1 MFDHVPRLLVD
12 LLRLTVWLA
21 VFSVIFVPL
30 ERLFALH
37 PQKVFRKQIAADLGY
52 YFLIGLTAGLVLAA
66 PLAVIAY
73 AARHLVPNAVLTT
86 TATWPIWMR
95 ASAAMLV
102 GEIGYYWGHRLSH
115 EIPFLWRFHAIHHS
129 AEQIDFLVSTRA
141 HPVDFVF
148 TRICM
153 LAPLYALGLVGTV
166 HVTDGAIAMGVIL
179 AGLVW
184 GYFVHAN
191 LRWRLGPLEWIV
203 ATPGFHHWHHTYG
216 LQRNCNYASMLPW
229 IDRLFGSHYL
239 PKVWPSRYGIPEPT
253 AASLAGQLVQPF
265 QGQRAA
271 VAAADVT
278 ERNSKG
284 RDSCRLTSR

>member
-1 MFDHVPRLLVD
+1 MFDHVPGLLVD

-21 VFSVIFVPL
+21 IFSVIFVPL
-30 ERLFALH
+30 ERLFPVH
-37 PQKVFRKQIAADLGY
+37 PQKVFRKQIGADLGY

-73 AARHLVPNAVLTT
+73 TARHLVPIAVLTT

-95 ASAAMLV
+95 ASAAMVV

-115 EIPFLWRFHAIHHS
+115 EVPFLWRFHAIHHS

-166 HVTDGAIAMGVIL
+166 HATDGAIAMGVIL
-179 AGLVW
+179 ARSSCGDI
-184 GYFVHAN
+184 FVHADTCGGGSVPWNGSSRRQVSTTGTTHTGCSAIATMHPCCRGSIAFLARITCRRFGRRVMEFLN
-191 LRWRLGPLEWIV
+191 LRQPLS
-203 ATPGFHHWHHTYG
+203 PGSSFS
-216 LQRNCNYASMLPW
+216 RSRSSAPRPRPSM
-229 IDRLFGSHYL
+229 
-239 PKVWPSRYGIPEPT
+239 
-253 AASLAGQLVQPF
+253 
-265 QGQRAA
+265 
-271 VAAADVT
+271 
-278 ERNSKG
+278 
-284 RDSCRLTSR
+284 

>member
-1 MFDHVPRLLVD
+1 MFDHVPGLLVE
-12 LLRLTVWLA
+12 LFRLTAWLA
-21 VFSVIFVPL
+21 IFSVIFVPL
-30 ERLFALH
+30 ERLCPLH
-37 PQKVFRKQIAADLGY
+37 PQRVFRNQIAVDLGY

-73 AARHLVPNAVLTT
+73 AARHLVPNAVLATI
-86 TATWPIWMR
+86 ATWPIWLR
-95 ASAAMLV
+95 ASAAMVV

-115 EIPFLWRFHAIHHS
+115 EVPFLWRFHAIHHS
-129 AEQIDFLVSTRA
+129 AKQIDFLVSTRA

-153 LAPLYALGLVGTV
+153 LTPLYALGLVGTV
-166 HVTDGAIAMGVIL
+166 HVTDGAIAMTVLL
-179 AGLVW
+179 AGVVW

-191 LRWRLGPLEWIV
+191 LRWRLGPLEWII

-216 LQRNCNYASMLPW
+216 LRRNCNYASMLPW

-239 PKVWPSRYGIPEPT
+239 PKVWPSRYGIPEPM

-265 QGQRAA
+265 QDQRATA
-271 VAAADVT
+271 TTANVT
-278 ERNSKG
+278 
-284 RDSCRLTSR
+284 DAT

>member
-1 MFDHVPRLLVD
+1 M
-12 LLRLTVWLA
+12 
-21 VFSVIFVPL
+21 
-30 ERLFALH
+30 
-37 PQKVFRKQIAADLGY
+37 
-52 YFLIGLTAGLVLAA
+52 LAA

-86 TATWPIWMR
+86 TTTWPIWMR
-95 ASAAMLV
+95 ASAAMVV

-115 EIPFLWRFHAIHHS
+115 EVPFLWRFHAIHHS

-153 LAPLYALGLVGTV
+153 LAPLYALGLVGTM

-265 QGQRAA
+265 QEQRAA
-271 VAAADVT
+271 AGAANVT
-278 ERNSKG
+278 G
-284 RDSCRLTSR
+284 CDSRRLIVNLEK

>member
-12 LLRLTVWLA
+12 LFRSTVWLA
-21 VFSVIFVPL
+21 IFSAIFVPM
-30 ERLFALH
+30 ERLFPLH

-52 YFLIGLTAGLVLAA
+52 YFLIGLSAGLVLAV

-73 AARHLVPNAVLTT
+73 AARQLVPNAVLAT

-95 ASAAMLV
+95 ASAAMVV

-115 EIPFLWRFHAIHHS
+115 EVPFLWRFHAIHHS
-129 AEQIDFLVSTRA
+129 AEHIDFLVSTRA

-166 HVTDGAIAMGVIL
+166 HMTDGAIAMGVIL

-191 LRWRLGPLEWIV
+191 LRWRLGPLEWII

-239 PKVWPSRYGIPEPT
+239 PKVWPSRYGIPEPM

-265 QGQRAA
+265 QARRGAA
-271 VAAADVT
+271 TTAGAT
-278 ERNSKG
+278 ETESATPVG
-284 RDSCRLTSR
+284 